1 MTNTIDEI
9 MAIARGERPKE
20 ETRPP
25 RANGQGNAG
34 TQKSSKLLQLSIIKP
49 LATDWLW
56 FNRIPRGAQTINTGL
71 PGTGKSQQLLDVIA
85 HVTTGADWPD
95 GESCPCG
102 EVILLTAEDALE
114 STVVPRL
121 DAAGANRER
130 VFTLPRIHVD
140 AKTERSFL
148 LTEDMAELER
158 HLIERP
164 EILVVGIDPITAY
177 LGSGRIDSHSATDVR
192 GVLGPLGALA
202 ERRNVTIYTITHPAK
217 AATAA
222 INAFI
227 GSQAFIAAA
236 RVGYLTI
243 EETDDEGRKTGRSL
257 VTMVKTNLGPKM
269 PTLAYRL
276 AQIEVGKDPR
286 DGRVILGSYVVWEKD
301 FVDVTADQALAAASG
316 KGKNAEPTQRDEV
329 IEFLKIMFDTRS
341 KIDVQEL
348 ERDARAA
355 GVLGADTEITYSKP
369 FRAAKAAMGIK
380 SKKEGLNQGWYWEL
394 SKVPSGAEG
403 ALQIERAPSRVEG
416 TFGGQEQ
423 PLVQPKGE
431 PNLAPPASIVAT
443 EDYLGPVGD
452 RPTDLLDGYP
462 DIPECLRR

>member
-1 MTNTIDEI
+1 
-9 MAIARGERPKE
+9 MAVTAKGVEAVFQRLGVGGP
-20 ETRPP
+20 
-25 RANGQGNAG
+25 ANGHGNAG
-34 TQKSSKLLQLSIIKP
+34 TQKSSKLLQLSTIKP

-56 FNRIPRGAQTINTGL
+56 RNRIPRGAPTINTGL

-102 EVILLTAEDALE
+102 EVILLTAEDVLE

-130 VFTLPRIHVD
+130 VFTLPMIHVD

-148 LTEDMAELER
+148 LTEDIAELER

-164 EILVVGIDPITAY
+164 KVLVVGIDPITAY

-202 ERRNVTIYTITHPAK
+202 ERRNVAIYTITHPAK
-217 AATAA
+217 ATTTA

-243 EETDDEGRKTGRSL
+243 EEIDDEGRKTGRQL

-276 AQIEVGKDPR
+276 AQIKVGEDHR
-286 DGRVILGSYVVWEKD
+286 DRRDILGSYVVWEKD

-341 KIDVQEL
+341 KIEVQEL
-348 ERDARAA
+348 EREARAA
-355 GVLGADTEITYSKP
+355 GVLRAGLSISDSKP
-369 FRAAKAAMGIK
+369 FRAAKDALGIE
-380 SKKEGLNQGWYWEL
+380 SKHDGLNQGWYWEMG
-394 SKVPSGAEG
+394 KAPSEGQGAPQIGGRLEG
-403 ALQIERAPSRVEG
+403 SRAPWVYQNTDKAQR
-416 TFGGQEQ
+416 
-423 PLVQPKGE
+423 VQPDGE
-431 PNLAPPASIVAT
+431 PKIAPLTPT
-443 EDYLGPVGD
+443 EDFLGPVGD
-452 RPTDLLDGYP
+452 DPNDFLDGYP